1 MKTVEMLKWGNGYY
15 VTKREGCNVT
25 REFVKA
31 RGKVSA
37 EERARKLK
45 EKWEKA

>member
-1 MKTVEMLKWGNGYY
+1 MKTVEMLKWGSGYY
-15 VTKREGCNVT
+15 VTKREGCNVI